1 MIFYCALSIGR
12 VFSATIKTC
21 PNVHQVHNFVL
32 TIEMSINM
40 QNNEQTEYKTVRG
53 LTRGLMLLNML
64 NKLDG
69 GASVGLLAELSG
81 LHRTTVRRLLETL
94 QEEGYVR
101 RSPSDDSFRLT
112 IKVRQLSEGFRDEQ
126 WISALAAPLL
136 GDLLREVVWPTDVST
151 LDVDAMVVRET
162 THRFS
167 RLSFHRAM
175 VGRRLPLLKTA
186 SGLTWL
192 AFCPEQERKELIEML
207 KIYVDGVKEENFYK
221 KLSHDFDI
229 DSRVLEAKRRIDIEQ
244 NKKINEK
251 SEQESIFSRFFPPV
265 RILIGEKVVN
275 IFEEES
281 GKIVFRK
288 TSMQHINIEYEIP
301 LDHILSPLDFQDTL
315 NFLLNGGAYET
326 NN

>member
-21 PNVHQVHNFVL
+21 PNVHQVHNVVL

-167 RLSFHRAM
+167 RLSFHRGNHAM
-175 VGRRLPLLKTA
+175 NNARPQDQNASTFGSQICCRQFDNFARQTHRRCLVYYAT
-186 SGLTWL
+186 
-192 AFCPEQERKELIEML
+192 
-207 KIYVDGVKEENFYK
+207 
-221 KLSHDFDI
+221 
-229 DSRVLEAKRRIDIEQ
+229 
-244 NKKINEK
+244 
-251 SEQESIFSRFFPPV
+251 
-265 RILIGEKVVN
+265 
-275 IFEEES
+275 
-281 GKIVFRK
+281 
-288 TSMQHINIEYEIP
+288 
-301 LDHILSPLDFQDTL
+301 
-315 NFLLNGGAYET
+315 
-326 NN
+326 